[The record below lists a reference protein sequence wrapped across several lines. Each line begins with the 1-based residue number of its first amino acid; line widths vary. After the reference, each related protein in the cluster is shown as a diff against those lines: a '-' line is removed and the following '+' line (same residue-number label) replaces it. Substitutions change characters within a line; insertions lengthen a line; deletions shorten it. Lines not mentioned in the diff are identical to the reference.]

1 MRYNELDKEIGEV
14 RILFKEIRLKNC
26 IAAFF
31 SGTILAFGLFNI
43 HAQADITEGG
53 TLGLTLLL
61 EHWFALSPAVSGFL
75 LNALC
80 YFIGWKTLGKSFIV
94 YSAAATIGFSLSYR
108 IFEMIGPLFAIESQL
123 LAAILGSVF
132 VGCGCGFAILAGGAP
147 SGDDALAMSLSKIL
161 KIGIE
166 KVYLATDLAVL
177 LLSLS
182 YIPIGKI
189 LYSLLTVVLSGQII
203 GLIQKLKKTDQN

>member
-1 MRYNELDKEIGEV
+1 MGEV

-31 SGTILAFGLFNI
+31 SGSILAFGLFNI

-80 YFIGWKTLGKSFIV
+80 YFIGWKTLGKNFIA

-123 LAAILGSVF
+123 LAAILGAVF

-161 KIGIE
+161 KIRIE
-166 KVYLATDLAVL
+166 KVYLATDLVVL
-177 LLSLS
+177 FLSLS

>member
-31 SGTILAFGLFNI
+31 SGSILAFGLFNI
-43 HAQADITEGG
+43 HAQADVTEGG

-123 LAAILGSVF
+123 LAAILGAVF

-161 KIGIE
+161 KIRIE
-166 KVYLATDLAVL
+166 KVYLATDLVVL
-177 LLSLS
+177 FLSLS

>member
-31 SGTILAFGLFNI
+31 SGSILAFGLFNI
-43 HAQADITEGG
+43 HAQADVTEGG

-61 EHWFALSPAVSGFL
+61 EHWFEVSPAVSGFL

-123 LAAILGSVF
+123 LAAILGAVF

-161 KIGIE
+161 KIRIE
-166 KVYLATDLAVL
+166 KVYLATDLVVL
-177 LLSLS
+177 FLSLS

>member
-1 MRYNELDKEIGEV
+1 M
-14 RILFKEIRLKNC
+14 FKEIRLKNC

-31 SGTILAFGLFNI
+31 SGSILAFGLFNI
-43 HAQADITEGG
+43 HAQADVTEGG

-61 EHWFALSPAVSGFL
+61 EHWFEVSPAVSGFL

-123 LAAILGSVF
+123 LAAILGAVF

-161 KIGIE
+161 KIRIE
-166 KVYLATDLAVL
+166 KVYLATDLVVL
-177 LLSLS
+177 FLSLS

>member
-31 SGTILAFGLFNI
+31 SGSILAFGLFNI

-123 LAAILGSVF
+123 LAAILGAVF

-147 SGDDALAMSLSKIL
+147 SGDDALAMSLSEIL

>member
-1 MRYNELDKEIGEV
+1 MNKEIGEV

-31 SGTILAFGLFNI
+31 SGSILAFGLFNI

-80 YFIGWKTLGKSFIV
+80 YFIGWKTLGKNFIA

-123 LAAILGSVF
+123 LAAILGAVF

-161 KIGIE
+161 KIRIE
-166 KVYLATDLAVL
+166 KVYLATDLVVL
-177 LLSLS
+177 FLSLS

>member
-1 MRYNELDKEIGEV
+1 LDKEIGEV

-31 SGTILAFGLFNI
+31 SGSILAFGLFNI

-61 EHWFALSPAVSGFL
+61 EHWFAVSPAVSGFL

-123 LAAILGSVF
+123 LAAILGAVF

-147 SGDDALAMSLSKIL
+147 SGDDALAMSLSKVL

>member
-1 MRYNELDKEIGEV
+1 MGEV

-31 SGTILAFGLFNI
+31 SGSILAFGLFNI
-43 HAQADITEGG
+43 HAQADVTEGG

-61 EHWFALSPAVSGFL
+61 EHWFEVSPAVSGFL

-123 LAAILGSVF
+123 LAAILGAVF

-161 KIGIE
+161 KIRIE
-166 KVYLATDLAVL
+166 KVYLATDLVVL
-177 LLSLS
+177 FLSLS

>member
-1 MRYNELDKEIGEV
+1 MGEV

-31 SGTILAFGLFNI
+31 SGSILAFGLFNI
-43 HAQADITEGG
+43 HAQADVTEGG

-123 LAAILGSVF
+123 LAAILGAVF

-161 KIGIE
+161 KIRIE
-166 KVYLATDLAVL
+166 KVYLATDLVVL
-177 LLSLS
+177 FLSLS